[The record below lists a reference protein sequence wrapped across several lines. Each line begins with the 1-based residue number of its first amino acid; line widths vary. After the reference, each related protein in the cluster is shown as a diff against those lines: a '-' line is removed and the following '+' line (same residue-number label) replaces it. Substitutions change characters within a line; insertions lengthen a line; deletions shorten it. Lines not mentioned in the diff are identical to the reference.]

1 MKFNAK
7 TRIVRLFKITMKI
20 KIMTI
25 KENDVVSMHYT
36 LTVDGNVVDSSEGGD
51 AMNFLQGHGNII
63 PGLEKA
69 MLGKAIGDK
78 FTAEV
83 SPVDGYGEVYEEL
96 VQEVPLE
103 AFEGVENV
111 EVGMRFQAETAQGP
125 VPVVITQIKDDVA
138 IVDGNHELAG
148 KSLSFA
154 VEIIDVREAAPEEL
168 DHGHVH

>member
-1 MKFNAK
+1 MS
-7 TRIVRLFKITMKI
+7 
-20 KIMTI
+20 I

-36 LTVDGNVVDSSEGGD
+36 LTDEEGSVIDTSEGGD

-78 FTAEV
+78 FTAVVLPEE
-83 SPVDGYGEVYEEL
+83 GYGEVHAEL

-111 EVGMRFQAETAQGP
+111 EVGMRFEAETAQGA
-125 VPVVITQIKDDVA
+125 VPVMITAINEGVA

-148 KSLSFA
+148 KTLNFA
-154 VEIIDVREAAPEEL
+154 VEIVNVRDAAPEEV